1 MSNISWRNVVVIATL
16 IAAIVSCKS
25 YKNISYE
32 TIYKGREKTLK
43 GVINRQVIES
53 DTSFPCFKTNMAYG
67 TIDSN
72 TINTF
77 KTKADKFNIIIFGG
91 TWCEDTQ
98 NLLPRFYKLIEA
110 SGYPEKKIL
119 LLGVDRKKYTID
131 SLNVKYKI
139 TNVPTFIIMH
149 KGKEFGRVVEY
160 GTKGDINL
168 ELADIVNKIP
178 IKN

>member
-53 DTSFPCFKTNMAYG
+53 DTSFPW
-67 TIDSN
+67 
-72 TINTF
+72 F